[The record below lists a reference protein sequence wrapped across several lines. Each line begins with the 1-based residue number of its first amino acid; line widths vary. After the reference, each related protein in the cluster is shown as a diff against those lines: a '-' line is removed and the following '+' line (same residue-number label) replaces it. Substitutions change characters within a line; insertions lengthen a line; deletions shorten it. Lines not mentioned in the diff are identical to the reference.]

1 MAKVLEERYGSVA
14 QITLNRP
21 EVRNALD
28 MEMRLELAR
37 ILKDISNSPEIR
49 AVILTGAGEAFCA
62 GGDVRAQGNIS
73 VFHARER
80 LEAAYNV
87 LRLLVTLPKPVMA
100 AVNGTAAGVGA
111 SLVMA
116 CDIIYASEK
125 AGFVQSFSKVGLV
138 PDGGN
143 IYLLTRMVG
152 LLKAKEMILT
162 GRMVKAPEALEI
174 GMVNRVLPPEK
185 LMPVTREFAAELAEG
200 ATMAYGMSKQLFLQS
215 FHADLEDFLKV
226 ECLSQILAMQTA
238 DHQEGVN
245 AFLGKRRPVF
255 TGK

>member
-1 MAKVLEERYGSVA
+1 MAKVLEERYGPVV

-21 EVRNALD
+21 EVRNAVD
-28 MEMRLELAR
+28 VEMRLELAR
-37 ILKDISNSPEIR
+37 ILKDISNSTAIR

-73 VFHARER
+73 VSLARER
-80 LEAAYNV
+80 MEVAYNI
-87 LRLLVTLPKPVMA
+87 LRLLVTLPKPVVA
-100 AVNGTAAGVGA
+100 AVNGTAAGVGM
-111 SLVMA
+111 SLAMA

-125 AGFVQSFSKVGLV
+125 AGFAQIFSKVGLV
-138 PDGGN
+138 PDGGS

-162 GRMVKAPEALEI
+162 GRMVKAQEALEI
-174 GMVNRVLPPEK
+174 GLVNRVLPPDK
-185 LMPVTREFAAELAEG
+185 LMPATREFAAELAEG
-200 ATMAYGMSKQLFLQS
+200 ATMAYGLTKQLFLQS
-215 FHADLEDFLKV
+215 CHADLEDYLKV